1 MLKKI
6 FIITML
12 ICSIFIVMKISNS
25 MANNK
30 EDMVLIDKANEEI
43 NYIEGKL
50 EENVYYIKAQD
61 WLNISENIN
70 LIYSYWNVVILD
82 LNELEVKS
90 SYLSEF
96 GKRLDEFTIAVEE
109 KSVNVARAKACELY
123 NYLLI
128 FTQSYNN
135 KTEINKINFK
145 KNLITAYCIADNN
158 DWNLINEYILK
169 SEESVKNIINLN
181 NEREYQLDK
190 LYISLKE
197 LENSIKIQD
206 LNLFYRKY
214 EIVRK
219 NVSF

>member
-1 MLKKI
+1 MFKKI

>member
-1 MLKKI
+1 MQI
-6 FIITML
+6 
-12 ICSIFIVMKISNS
+12 
-25 MANNK
+25 
-30 EDMVLIDKANEEI
+30 
-43 NYIEGKL
+43 
-50 EENVYYIKAQD
+50 
-61 WLNISENIN
+61 
-70 LIYSYWNVVILD
+70 
-82 LNELEVKS
+82 
-90 SYLSEF
+90 
-96 GKRLDEFTIAVEE
+96 
-109 KSVNVARAKACELY
+109 
-123 NYLLI
+123 
-128 FTQSYNN
+128 
-135 KTEINKINFK
+135 
-145 KNLITAYCIADNN
+145 

>member
-1 MLKKI
+1 
-6 FIITML
+6 ML

-61 WLNISENIN
+61 WLNISKNIN

-109 KSVNVARAKACELY
+109 KSVNVQEQKPA
-123 NYLLI
+123 NY
-128 FTQSYNN
+128 
-135 KTEINKINFK
+135 
-145 KNLITAYCIADNN
+145 
-158 DWNLINEYILK
+158 
-169 SEESVKNIINLN
+169 III
-181 NEREYQLDK
+181 Y
-190 LYISLKE
+190 
-197 LENSIKIQD
+197 
-206 LNLFYRKY
+206 
-214 EIVRK
+214 
-219 NVSF
+219 